1 VYPLYINVKLSS
13 IYALQQFKEF
23 MPLGVYLL
31 KILEFTLI
39 TRNVYLREI
48 VMPIVEQ
55 TKILLVYLQ
64 PIFRFQNEKDSKS
77 G

>member
-1 VYPLYINVKLSS
+1 
-13 IYALQQFKEF
+13 